1 MKQLAVAA
9 VAILIGAAALAA
21 VQAKDDVFPLA
32 NLKRIYVDQLGGGS
46 QSDQLRDMIISALQ
60 NSGLFIVTENPDRA
74 DASLRGSADD
84 KIFMENH
91 STQESIGMHSAGSQG
106 DSNSVGAIGRTNTS
120 HHASIGVGLNDSES
134 SHIEVRRH
142 EADASVRLV
151 DANGDVIWS
160 TTQESGGGKFRGA
173 AADVADRVARNL
185 IEAVQKARQAQST
198 KAEAPL
204 SKPADAAAAKH

>member
-1 MKQLAVAA
+1 MKTAMAM
-9 VAILIGAAALAA
+9 AALLFAASSLPA
-21 VQAKDDVFPLA
+21 VQAKDDVSPLA
-32 NLKRIYVDQLGGGS
+32 EVKRIYVDQLGGGD
-46 QSDQLRDMIISALQ
+46 QSDQLRDMIIAALQ
-60 NSGLFIVTENPDRA
+60 NSGLFIITENPDRA

-91 STQESIGMHSAGSQG
+91 STQESLGMHSAGGKG
-106 DSNSVGAIGRTNTS
+106 DSSSEGGVGRVSQSS
-120 HHASIGVGLNDSES
+120 HSTFGIGLNDSES

-151 DANGDVIWS
+151 DTHGDVIWS

-185 IEAVQKARQAQST
+185 MDAVRKAREGA
-198 KAEAPL
+198 AV
-204 SKPADAAAAKH
+204 KPAGASSPQK

>member
-1 MKQLAVAA
+1 MKTAVA
-9 VAILIGAAALAA
+9 VAGLLFAASFLPA
-21 VQAKDDVFPLA
+21 VQAKDNTSPLA
-32 NLKRIYVDQLGGGS
+32 SVKRIYVDQLGGGD
-46 QSDQLRDMIISALQ
+46 QSDQLRDMIIAALQ
-60 NSGLFIVTENPDRA
+60 NSGLFVITENPDRA

-91 STQESIGMHSAGSQG
+91 STQESLGMHSAGGKG
-106 DSNSVGAIGRTNTS
+106 DSSSEGGVGRVSQSS
-120 HHASIGVGLNDSES
+120 HSTFGIGLNDSES

-151 DANGDVIWS
+151 DTNGDVIWS

-185 IEAVQKARQAQST
+185 LDAVRRAREGA
-198 KAEAPL
+198 AA
-204 SKPADAAAAKH
+204 KPADPPATKK

>member
-1 MKQLAVAA
+1 MKTAVA
-9 VAILIGAAALAA
+9 LAALLFAASSLPA
-21 VQAKDDVFPLA
+21 VQAKDDVSPLA
-32 NLKRIYVDQLGGGS
+32 GVKRIYVDQLGGGD
-46 QSDQLRDMIISALQ
+46 QSDQLRDMIITALQ

-91 STQESIGMHSAGSQG
+91 STQESIGMHSAGGQG
-106 DSNSVGAIGRTNTS
+106 DSSSEGGVGRVSKSS
-120 HHASIGVGLNDSES
+120 HSNFGIGLNDNES
-134 SHIEVRRH
+134 SHIDVRRH

-185 IEAVQKARQAQST
+185 TDAVRKAR
-198 KAEAPL
+198 EG
-204 SKPADAAAAKH
+204 AAARPANSPAPQK

>member
-1 MKQLAVAA
+1 MKTAVA
-9 VAILIGAAALAA
+9 VAGLLFTASSLPA
-21 VQAKDDVFPLA
+21 VQAKDDTSPLA
-32 NLKRIYVDQLGGGS
+32 SVKRIYVDQLGGGD
-46 QSDQLRDMIISALQ
+46 QSDQLRDMIIAALQ
-60 NSGLFIVTENPDRA
+60 NSGLFVITENPDRA

-91 STQESIGMHSAGSQG
+91 STQESLGMHSAGGKG
-106 DSNSVGAIGRTNTS
+106 DSSSEGGVGRVSQSS
-120 HHASIGVGLNDSES
+120 HSTFGIGLNDSES

-151 DANGDVIWS
+151 DTNGDVIWS

-185 IEAVQKARQAQST
+185 LDAVRRAREGA
-198 KAEAPL
+198 AA
-204 SKPADAAAAKH
+204 KPADPPATKK